1 MLNHNI
7 THHTKHHTPHHT
19 TPHHTTHLT
28 TPYHTSPH
36 HTTPHYT
43 TPHVEPTC
51 RPRLP
56 ALPHTHLRRTPPT
69 RQHTPTLRCPPHAP
83 QTFTPTPPPTSHTHI
98 HASTRPHS
106 GAPHTRGRRARPQ
119 RHQPPPHISM
129 QAHAHTLCAPHAPQT
144 CTPPPPPTSHTHIR
158 ASTRPH
164 SGAPHTR
171 RRRSRPWCRQVC
183 ASEGSRPRR
192 RHAGSEQRRWT
203 LAQGLAWHP
212 SAVQPP
218 RQRQCRLRRRPRRH
232 PPTASTSSSCRR

>member
-1 MLNHNI
+1 MRNPPVDPTRRTHTTHTRTRHAEPACGPNMLNHNI

-98 HASTRPHS
+98 
-106 GAPHTRGRRARPQ
+106 
-119 RHQPPPHISM
+119 
-129 QAHAHTLCAPHAPQT
+129 
-144 CTPPPPPTSHTHIR
+144 R